1 MNTTA
6 IRRTIPLAQ
15 LPPVR
20 ADPPAFAR
28 WRDYPAGIGGYNA
41 ITTSDNLSAR
51 LSRLSSELF
60 SGKINLHIIDINQIR
75 GDRALS

>member
-6 IRRTIPLAQ
+6 VRRSTPLAQ

-20 ADPPAFAR
+20 ADPPEFAR
-28 WRDYPAGIGGYNA
+28 WRDYPAGISGYNA
-41 ITTSDNLSAR
+41 IIISDSLSAR
-51 LSRLSSELF
+51 LSELSSELF
-60 SGKINLHIIDINQIR
+60 SEDINLHIIDINHIR